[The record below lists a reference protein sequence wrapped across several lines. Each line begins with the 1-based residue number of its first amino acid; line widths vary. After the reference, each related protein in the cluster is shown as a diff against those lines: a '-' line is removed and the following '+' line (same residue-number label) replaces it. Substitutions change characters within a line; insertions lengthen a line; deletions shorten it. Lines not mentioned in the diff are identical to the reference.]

1 MLSPCKIW
9 WYVVWYRQEAI
20 FVGLETEKLFLRPSK
35 AAQLIDTSRQTLYN
49 WMRLP
54 GFPVYRIGGSTLI
67 AADELVEWIK
77 TQGR

>member
-1 MLSPCKIW
+1 M
-9 WYVVWYRQEAI
+9 
-20 FVGLETEKLFLRPSK
+20 GLETEKLFLRPSK
-35 AAQLIDTSRQTLYN
+35 AAQLVDTSRQTLYA

-67 AADELVEWIK
+67 VASDLIEWAK

>member
-1 MLSPCKIW
+1 M
-9 WYVVWYRQEAI
+9 
-20 FVGLETEKLFLRPSK
+20 GLETEKLFLRPSK
-35 AAQLIDTSRQTLYN
+35 AAQLVDTKQAKTLYA

>member
-1 MLSPCKIW
+1 M
-9 WYVVWYRQEAI
+9 
-20 FVGLETEKLFLRPSK
+20 GLETEKLFLRPSK
-35 AAQLIDTSRQTLYN
+35 AAQLVDTSRQTLYA

-67 AADELVEWIK
+67 VADELVEWIK

>member
-1 MLSPCKIW
+1 M
-9 WYVVWYRQEAI
+9 
-20 FVGLETEKLFLRPSK
+20 GLETEKLFLWPSK
-35 AAQLIDTSRQTLYN
+35 AAQLIDTSRQTLYS

>member
-1 MLSPCKIW
+1 M
-9 WYVVWYRQEAI
+9 
-20 FVGLETEKLFLRPSK
+20 GLETEKLFLRPSK
-35 AAQLIDTSRQTLYN
+35 AAQLNDTSRQTLYN